1 MDQLKK
7 MLSDTNNT
15 YVIRQLKMV
24 FSISIVLLLISLYA
38 SFTSI
43 KRLIDNSEMVNHT
56 NEVLIESENLISFLK
71 DAETGHRGFL
81 AANYDPQFL
90 EPYNKSRQN
99 VLKAY
104 ANLRSLTLDNSLQ
117 QQNLDQ
123 AIGLINRKYLQ
134 MEKILSIAKKG
145 EFTPGYKQ
153 SIHEGIVQ
161 GKRIMDSLRVVNARI
176 NGLEKKLL
184 KARTAE
190 QTKYIA
196 YTPTLVLVA
205 ALISILITIFS
216 YVKIK
221 RDMDKRIAKQKADE
235 EKYIETSERIS
246 IMEAIAKKIADGNY
260 TVRSTDTKEDEL
272 GRISAAL
279 NGMTIS
285 LEKNFNHLKDAT
297 WLQTGS
303 VLLSDAMRGERN
315 LHKLSTNL
323 INVIIEYLDAPLGT
337 LYLVGQHAQLTLV
350 GSFAASDA
358 PSNLKIGEG
367 LVGQVVKS
375 KKMMVLNDI
384 PSDYVSIKS
393 SIGHS
398 LPKSL
403 VILPLLYANDVIAV
417 VEIGLF
423 RQLTPLEQEFL
434 SKNSEAIAI
443 GLNAALDYEKLQ
455 HLLEETQAQAEE
467 LQTQHGELENLNGEL
482 EAQAQKLQASEEEL
496 RVQQEELQQTNEEL
510 EERSNLLEERNQ
522 DIQKKAEELAIATR
536 YKSEF
541 LANMSHELRTPLNS
555 ILLLSRLLSENNEQN
570 LSKDQVEYARVIQS
584 SGNGLLGLI
593 DEILDLSK
601 IEAGK
606 MNLEFQHV
614 PINTIIDDLQSLFKP
629 IATEKKIDFQIT
641 VKEDVPQ
648 VIETDRMRVD
658 QILKNLLSNALKFT
672 SAGSVRMEISNVP
685 GNDKL
690 IRFDVTDTGIGIP
703 KEKQKLIFEAFQQAD
718 GSTKRKYGGTGL
730 GLSISR
736 ELVKLLNG
744 DLKLTSEPDK
754 GSTFSLILPIL
765 RTNISYSSIVNDFIQ
780 EHEVEQEVNATKE
793 QRHQDQYVTSIIPNS
808 IADDRNS
815 VSKNDKCILIIE
827 DDTVLAKALLEY
839 SRKKGYKGLVSVRG
853 DEGVKLAL
861 KYKPIGILLDLHLP
875 VKSGWDV
882 LEELKKDPFT
892 RHIPVHIMSSNQVKN
907 ESLNKGA
914 VDFINKPIA
923 IEQMSD
929 VFKKIEFIVNNKAK
943 KVLIVE
949 ENPKHAKALAYF
961 LETCDISSDV
971 KSDFNDGIEA
981 LKKENV
987 DCVILDM
994 EISSIKSYNLL
1005 EEAKKSVGLEN
1016 LPIIIFTGKN
1026 LSTTEEQR
1034 IKQYA
1039 DSIIIKTAH
1048 SYQRILDE
1056 VSLFL
1061 HLMEGEKEKK
1071 KDNFKKL
1078 GALNQILNDKTVLVV
1093 DDDVRNI
1100 FSLSKALEKLKM
1112 NVITAVDGNEAMK
1125 KLNENPNVDAVL
1137 LDMMMPQMDGY
1148 QTASKIREQARWRNL
1163 PVIAVTAKAMSG
1175 DREKCIEAGASD
1187 YITKPID
1194 IDQLLSLLRVWLYY
1208 KN

>member
-1 MDQLKK
+1 MDQLRQT
-7 MLSDTNNT
+7 LSTTNNT
-15 YVIRQLKMV
+15 YVIRQLKTV
-24 FSISIVLLLISLYA
+24 FSISIALLLVSLYA

-43 KRLIDNSEMVNHT
+43 TKLINNSKSVNHT
-56 NEVLIESENLISFLK
+56 NTVLIESENLISYMK

-81 AANYDPQFL
+81 LSNGNEVFL
-90 EPYNKSRQN
+90 EPYKTSRQK
-99 VLKAY
+99 VLTSY
-104 ANLRSLTLDNSLQ
+104 ANLKMLTEDNTLQ
-117 QQNLDQ
+117 QENLRQ
-123 AIGLINRKYLQ
+123 ALNLINEKYAQ
-134 MEKILSIAKKG
+134 MEITIKLVKQG
-145 EFTPGYKQ
+145 EFGPRYEREKN
-153 SIHEGIVQ
+153 EAMLK
-161 GKRIMDSLRVVNARI
+161 GKVVMDNLRNVISRMK
-176 NGLEKKLL
+176 GLEKKLL
-184 KARTAE
+184 DARTKE
-190 QTKYIA
+190 QTKYIV
-196 YTPTLVLVA
+196 YTPPLVLVA
-205 ALISILITIFS
+205 ALISILITVFS

-221 RDMDKRIAKQKADE
+221 QDMDKRIAKQKIDE
-235 EKYIETSERIS
+235 EKYLETSERIS

-260 TVRSTDTKEDEL
+260 AVRSNDTKQDEL
-272 GRISAAL
+272 GRISTAL
-279 NGMTIS
+279 NEMTAS
-285 LEKNFNHLKDAT
+285 LEKSFNHLKDTT

-303 VLLSDAMRGERN
+303 VKLSDAMRGERN
-315 LHKLSTNL
+315 IHRLSTNL
-323 INVIIEYLDAPLGT
+323 INSIIDYLDAPLGT
-337 LYLVGQHAQLTLV
+337 LYLVGQHKHLSLI

-358 PSNLKIGEG
+358 PKNLKAGEG
-367 LVGQVVKS
+367 LVGQAVIN
-375 KKMMVLNDI
+375 KKMIVLNEL
-384 PSDYVSIKS
+384 PSNYLAIKS
-393 SIGHS
+393 SIGET
-398 LPKSL
+398 LPTSL
-403 VILPLLYANDVIAV
+403 VILPLMYSNEVIAV
-417 VEIGLF
+417 VELGLL
-423 RQLTPLEQEFL
+423 RSLTTIEQEFL
-434 SKNSEAIAI
+434 SANAEAIGI

-455 HLLEETQAQAEE
+455 HLLEETQAQSEE
-467 LQTQHGELENLNGEL
+467 LQTQHVELENLNTEL

-510 EERSNLLEERNQ
+510 EERSTLLEEKNS
-522 DIQKKAEELAIATR
+522 DIQRKAEELAVATR

-555 ILLLSRLLSENNEQN
+555 ILLLSRLLTENNEKN
-570 LSKDQVEYARVIQS
+570 LNTDQVEYAKVIQS

-606 MNLEFQHV
+606 MNLEYQQV
-614 PINTIIDDLQSLFKP
+614 PINAIIDDLQSLFKP
-629 IATEKKIDFQIT
+629 VANEKKIEFHVNVQ
-641 VKEDVPQ
+641 KDVPQ

-672 SAGSVRMEISNVP
+672 SKGSVTMEVKRVP

-690 IRFDVTDTGIGIP
+690 IRFDVIDTGIGIP
-703 KEKQKLIFEAFQQAD
+703 RDKQQLVFEAFQQAD

-744 DLKLTSEPDK
+744 ELMLSSEPGK
-754 GSTFSLILPIL
+754 GSVFSMIIPVIK
-765 RTNISYSSIVNDFIQ
+765 TNTSYTTVVDSYIQ
-780 EHEVEQEVNATKE
+780 EPHEEFVATRPKAAE
-793 QRHQDQYVTSIIPNS
+793 DQFVTTIIPNS
-808 IADDRNS
+808 IPDDRNS
-815 VSKNDKCILIIE
+815 ITKNDKCILIIE
-827 DDTVLAKALLEY
+827 DDTILARALLEY

-853 DEGVKLAL
+853 DEGLLLAL
-861 KYKPIGILLDLHLP
+861 KYKPIGVLLDIYLP
-875 VKSGWDV
+875 VKSGWEVMD
-882 LEELKKDPFT
+882 ELKANAET
-892 RHIPVHIMSSNQVKN
+892 RHIPIHIMSSNKVKH

-929 VFKKIEFIVNNKAK
+929 VFKKIEYIVNNKAK

-961 LETCDISSDV
+961 LETCNISSDV
-971 KSDFNDGIEA
+971 KSDLQQGIEA
-981 LKKENV
+981 LKKEDV

-994 EISSIKSYNLL
+994 EVSNIKSYSLL
-1005 EEAKKSVGLEN
+1005 EEAKKNTGMEN

-1026 LSTTEEQR
+1026 LSIAEEQR

-1039 DSIIIKTAH
+1039 DSIIVKTAH
-1048 SYQRILDE
+1048 SYQRVLDE

-1071 KDNFKKL
+1071 KDDFKKL
-1078 GALNQILNDKTVLVV
+1078 GALNQILNEKTVLVV

-1125 KLNENPNVDAVL
+1125 KLNENPGVDAVL

-1148 QTASKIREQARWRNL
+1148 QTAAKIREQARWRNL
-1163 PVIAVTAKAMSG
+1163 PVIAVTAKAMTG

>member
-1 MDQLKK
+1 
-7 MLSDTNNT
+7 
-15 YVIRQLKMV
+15 
-24 FSISIVLLLISLYA
+24 
-38 SFTSI
+38 
-43 KRLIDNSEMVNHT
+43 
-56 NEVLIESENLISFLK
+56 
-71 DAETGHRGFL
+71 
-81 AANYDPQFL
+81 
-90 EPYNKSRQN
+90 
-99 VLKAY
+99 
-104 ANLRSLTLDNSLQ
+104 
-117 QQNLDQ
+117 
-123 AIGLINRKYLQ
+123 
-134 MEKILSIAKKG
+134 
-145 EFTPGYKQ
+145 
-153 SIHEGIVQ
+153 
-161 GKRIMDSLRVVNARI
+161 
-176 NGLEKKLL
+176 
-184 KARTAE
+184 
-190 QTKYIA
+190 
-196 YTPTLVLVA
+196 
-205 ALISILITIFS
+205 
-216 YVKIK
+216 
-221 RDMDKRIAKQKADE
+221 
-235 EKYIETSERIS
+235 
-246 IMEAIAKKIADGNY
+246 
-260 TVRSTDTKEDEL
+260 
-272 GRISAAL
+272 
-279 NGMTIS
+279 
-285 LEKNFNHLKDAT
+285 
-297 WLQTGS
+297 
-303 VLLSDAMRGERN
+303 
-315 LHKLSTNL
+315 
-323 INVIIEYLDAPLGT
+323 
-337 LYLVGQHAQLTLV
+337 
-350 GSFAASDA
+350 
-358 PSNLKIGEG
+358 
-367 LVGQVVKS
+367 
-375 KKMMVLNDI
+375 
-384 PSDYVSIKS
+384 
-393 SIGHS
+393 
-398 LPKSL
+398 
-403 VILPLLYANDVIAV
+403 
-417 VEIGLF
+417 
-423 RQLTPLEQEFL
+423 
-434 SKNSEAIAI
+434 
-443 GLNAALDYEKLQ
+443 
-455 HLLEETQAQAEE
+455 
-467 LQTQHGELENLNGEL
+467 
-482 EAQAQKLQASEEEL
+482 
-496 RVQQEELQQTNEEL
+496 QQEELQQTNEEL